1 MKQKGKT
8 IISAVFKAILILL
21 VIEGTLSLGY
31 FLTSSFKSY
40 QYKQHIKNKGQYR
53 IFVFGDSVTAKNE
66 GGLAY
71 PKLLEKKLN
80 SENKKI
86 KVEVINFGLKK
97 ANSFNVLDDVK
108 NAVKKHKP
116 DMVMVMMG
124 VNDKGEKISYKD
136 KNISKIISILKST
149 AIYKVVKF
157 ISAPI
162 KRNIKTEISK
172 NITNKYP
179 KIWLSN
185 LWVKK
190 CYAQEAEIEEYI
202 KSGWLYKD
210 KGELSAAE
218 SIFIKATRIDSSNEE
233 AYLGLGWVYLDL
245 GEILLSKETFER
257 VIEINPKNYNAY
269 NGLGWLYS
277 TKYKKLNYS
286 EEEGLYLAKEMFKKA
301 KEINQQSS
309 DAYAGLGWVHHKEKN
324 YIEAKIKLKEAL
336 EINPNNFKAY
346 LGLGWVYRDE
356 GNHDFLSEM
365 MFKKA
370 LDINPT
376 SYESY
381 LGLGWVYKDKENV
394 IRRIKAKDKKPS
406 KKMFEEALEIDP
418 KNYQAYMGLGWV
430 YKDEGKIDLSVEMFK
445 KAIKIKPNDIDAYL
459 SLGWMYYEMGEYIS
473 AEKIFIKARAI
484 DPEDPEPY
492 IGLGAIYQ
500 NFSRSGASKEKIK
513 KAEGFFKKAVT
524 QGNLSA
530 YKYLGS
536 VYLDRLNFILAEE
549 SYKKAVQNQPYD
561 YEIYNG
567 LGTIYLKQEKFQEAE
582 DNFLKAIQLNINNE
596 KGYLGLNSVYE
607 KQGKSAMAETV
618 LSQAARLSNDEFP
631 YAKLAIVYHK
641 KGQQG
646 LSERYF
652 KKANEMR
659 MNYYV
664 RGTKNNYNRLKD
676 LLKKENIK
684 FVVLGYPLR
693 EIDYVRKIV
702 GENKNV
708 TFVNNGP
715 IFKEKITKTN
725 VSKYFS
731 DMFGGDTGV
740 LTVQGMEVL
749 AENIANQIKK
759 IFY

>member
-1 MKQKGKT
+1 
-8 IISAVFKAILILL
+8 
-21 VIEGTLSLGY
+21 
-31 FLTSSFKSY
+31 
-40 QYKQHIKNKGQYR
+40 
-53 IFVFGDSVTAKNE
+53 
-66 GGLAY
+66 
-71 PKLLEKKLN
+71 
-80 SENKKI
+80 
-86 KVEVINFGLKK
+86 
-97 ANSFNVLDDVK
+97 
-108 NAVKKHKP
+108 
-116 DMVMVMMG
+116 
-124 VNDKGEKISYKD
+124 
-136 KNISKIISILKST
+136 
-149 AIYKVVKF
+149 
-157 ISAPI
+157 
-162 KRNIKTEISK
+162 
-172 NITNKYP
+172 
-179 KIWLSN
+179 
-185 LWVKK
+185 
-190 CYAQEAEIEEYI
+190 
-202 KSGWLYKD
+202 
-210 KGELSAAE
+210 
-218 SIFIKATRIDSSNEE
+218 
-233 AYLGLGWVYLDL
+233 
-245 GEILLSKETFER
+245 
-257 VIEINPKNYNAY
+257 
-269 NGLGWLYS
+269 
-277 TKYKKLNYS
+277 
-286 EEEGLYLAKEMFKKA
+286 
-301 KEINQQSS
+301 
-309 DAYAGLGWVHHKEKN
+309 
-324 YIEAKIKLKEAL
+324 
-336 EINPNNFKAY
+336 
-346 LGLGWVYRDE
+346 
-356 GNHDFLSEM
+356 